1 MNNEDKGST
10 LYSNVKPINTYS
22 GAKVSQ
28 EIVNQSQMTIDK
40 DLKSYLSQLEEIS
53 KMWDEIKSK
62 RALTAAEER
71 TYNNMLQTTI
81 KISEYQKSQEKDAEK
96 YVDLA
101 KEYADVATKSREK
114 ILESEKRA
122 GELTEES
129 YKKALSSLV
138 DFKDNMSYVVEDA
151 QNLSN
156 HIDNASKKYDYL
168 SKSFS
173 ELRGSLRDLSMIS
186 GLDSIKSQLAGGT
199 SDGSLMSLRN
209 RVSAQFG
216 MASSSEW
223 NDFKNGLLG
232 NTLGINANL
241 GKMVYGLDDVTK
253 YMSNLSE
260 LGIYDTKMAEAQLQA
275 VIEGNKILG
284 MSTETQAQI
293 LKIGKRSNNE
303 NLLNEVNNTIATLL
317 NAQIGL
323 SKEQLAQMTT
333 QATSSGDL
341 LSYFGNEEA
350 MTQLIKGQAA
360 IETTYGQG
368 TANASMAI
376 LEDLLANGVNS
387 NYFTQLGG
395 ANDIIEMAQKDAG
408 QALQMIISK
417 AQGSSIV
424 AAGSQNPYAASS
436 LGVDTNLITLYK
448 AQADETKS
456 SNGLL
461 ASLNTDMKAMSELAR
476 DYWVPIE
483 EQAKNFVGILTAMLP
498 FGEYLNLENAFYLA
512 SVAEFAI
519 NANRWAKTNGLL
531 TNIAMNTG
539 GLSNK
544 GGLSAT
550 FTDFIKGTGAFGGL
564 VNTVAGIAGGVALVS
579 GILMGISDAVSAF
592 NNPEEYGNK
601 DTFGGKLKSGIDG
614 FIFGDAEG
622 SSSNALKNAVKWGA
636 IGAGI
641 GTIVP
646 GIGNLAGFLIGGLAG
661 LLFGGV
667 TGAIGGDNGVTRAT
681 SNLLGVAKGDDKEA
695 KGGIGYYGS
704 NIGATSSSAWPW
716 TVTSPFGARRSYTN
730 TKGQH
735 ITDIHNGIDLS
746 KANAS
751 GTPMGVNVS
760 GVVSSKGVDSSGAN
774 YVVIQDTNGY
784 KHQYWH
790 LQQPSPLS
798 KGQTVRAGQ
807 LVGLMGATGNVTGPH
822 LHYGIIKPGGGNID
836 PAPFI
841 TNSLFTVSENGVDD
855 TAPTDKSDRINET
868 PTLSQKLISANTL
881 QTDAV
886 LARYANSFGGP
897 SGSEAIVSSVNNG
910 FGSLIAK
917 LDELSSRQ
925 DNTEEILKS
934 IVSPSSSAVYKF

>member
-10 LYSNVKPINTYS
+10 LYSNVKPINSYS

-28 EIVNQSQMTIDK
+28 EIVKQSQQNIDK
-40 DLKSYLSQLEEIS
+40 SLDTYLSQLDEIA
-53 KMWDEIKSK
+53 KKWDEIKSK

-71 TYNNMLQTTI
+71 SYKNLLQTSIELETF
-81 KISEYQKSQEKDAEK
+81 QKSKNKDAEK

-101 KEYADVATKSREK
+101 KEYADVATKNEEK
-114 ILESEKRA
+114 ILESRKRA

-129 YKKALSSLV
+129 YKKSLSYLV
-138 DFKDNMSYVVEDA
+138 DFKDNMGYVVEDA

-156 HIDNASKKYDYL
+156 HIDNASKKYEYL
-168 SKSFS
+168 SKSI
-173 ELRGSLRDLSMIS
+173 GNVKNSLRDLSMVS
-186 GLDSIKSQLAGGT
+186 GLDSIKNQLFGG
-199 SDGSLMSLRN
+199 SSEGSLMSLRN
-209 RVSAQFG
+209 MVTAQFG
-216 MASSSEW
+216 MSGSSEW
-223 NDFKNGLLG
+223 NDFKFKILG
-232 NTLGINANL
+232 NTAATNFNL
-241 GKMVYGLDDVTK
+241 GKMVYGFEDVSK

-275 VIEGNKILG
+275 VIEGNKLLG

-341 LSYFGNEEA
+341 LSYFGNDEA

-408 QALQMIISK
+408 QALQMIINK
-417 AQGSSIV
+417 AQSSSIV

-448 AQADETKS
+448 AQADESKK

-461 ASLNTDMKAMSELAR
+461 SNLETDMEAISELAR
-476 DYWVPIE
+476 DFWVPIE
-483 EQAKNFVGILTAMLP
+483 DQVKNITGIATAMLP
-498 FGEYLNLENAFYLA
+498 FGEYLNMENAFYLA
-512 SVAEFAI
+512 TIAEYGV
-519 NANRWAKTNGLL
+519 NAYRWKVNNKLL
-531 TNIAMNTG
+531 ATIAGKKGTG
-539 GLSNK
+539 GLFEKISK
-544 GGLSAT
+544 FMSKDVTFAGLTVSVGAIAATLSIVSGTLIGLSDSVEAWKNAE
-550 FTDFIKGTGAFGGL
+550 D
-564 VNTVAGIAGGVALVS
+564 
-579 GILMGISDAVSAF
+579 
-592 NNPEEYGNK
+592 YGNK
-601 DTFGGKLKSGIDG
+601 DNFGGRLKSSVDA
-614 FIFGDAEG
+614 FVFGEPEG
-622 SSSNALKNAVKWGA
+622 SSSNALKKGIQWGM
-636 IGAGI
+636 IGAGA
-641 GTIVP
+641 GFFLGGGP
-646 GIGNLAGFLIGGLAG
+646 AGALAGFLIGGLAG
-661 LLFGGV
+661 AFAGSV
-667 TGAIGGDNGVTRAT
+667 GAKNSLT
-681 SNLLGVAKGDDKEA
+681 SSTSELLGVAKDDDRKA

-716 TVTSPFGARRSYTN
+716 QVTSPFGVKRSYYA
-730 TKGQH
+730 KGKH
-735 ITDIHNGIDLS
+735 VNDIHNGIDLS
-746 KANAS
+746 KPNAS

-774 YVVIQDTNGY
+774 YVVIQDANGY

-807 LVGLMGATGNVTGPH
+807 LVGLMGATGNATGPH

-855 TAPTDKSDRINET
+855 TAPTDKSERINET

-881 QTDAV
+881 QSDAV

-917 LDELSSRQ
+917 LDELSNRQ

>member
-22 GAKVSQ
+22 GAKISQ

-62 RALTAAEER
+62 RALTVAEER
-71 TYNNMLQTTI
+71 AYNNMLQTTI

-156 HIDNASKKYDYL
+156 HIDNASKKYEYL
-168 SKSFS
+168 SKSI
-173 ELRGSLRDLSMIS
+173 GNVKNSLRDLSMIS
-186 GLDSIKSQLAGGT
+186 GLDSIKNQLFGG
-199 SDGSLMSLRN
+199 SSEGSLMSLRN

-216 MASSSEW
+216 MTGSSEW
-223 NDFKNGLLG
+223 NDFKFKILG
-232 NTLGINANL
+232 NTAATNINL
-241 GKMVYGLDDVTK
+241 GKMVYGFEDVSK

-341 LSYFGNEEA
+341 LSYFGNDEA
-350 MTQLIKGQAA
+350 MNQLIKGQAA

-376 LEDLLANGVNS
+376 LEDLLTNGVNS

-448 AQADETKS
+448 AQADESKK

-461 ASLNTDMKAMSELAR
+461 SNLETDMKAMSELAR
-476 DYWVPIE
+476 DYWIPIE
-483 EQAKNFVGILTAMLP
+483 EQAKNFVGILAAMLP
-498 FGEYLNLENAFYLA
+498 FGEYLNIENLFYLA
-512 SVAEFAI
+512 TIAEFGLNAYRWKVNNAMLTAI
-519 NANRWAKTNGLL
+519 AGKEGTSGLMKT
-531 TNIAMNTG
+531 
-539 GLSNK
+539 LSN
-544 GGLSAT
+544 
-550 FTDFIKGTGAFGGL
+550 FISGSGAFGGL
-564 VNTVAGIAGGVALVS
+564 VNTVAGIAGGVSLVT

-592 NNPEEYGNK
+592 NNPEDYGNK
-601 DTFGGKLKSGIDG
+601 NNFGGKLKSGIDG

-641 GTIVP
+641 GTIFP

-661 LLFGGV
+661 LIFGGV
-667 TGAIGGDNGVTRAT
+667 TGSIGGDNGITKAT
-681 SNLLGVAKGDDKEA
+681 SNLLGVAKNDDKEA

-704 NIGATSSSAWPW
+704 NIGAASSAGWPW
-716 TVTSPFGARRSYTN
+716 TVTSPFGAKRSYTN
-730 TKGQH
+730 TQGKH
-735 ITDIHNGIDLS
+735 VTDIHNGIDLS
-746 KANAS
+746 KANAE

-760 GVVSSKGVDSSGAN
+760 GIVSSKGVDSSGAN
-774 YVVIQDTNGY
+774 YVVIQDANGY

-790 LQQPSPLS
+790 LQQPSPLV
-798 KGQTVRAGQ
+798 KGQSVNAGQ
-807 LVGLMGATGNVTGPH
+807 LVGLMGSTGNVTGPH
-822 LHYGIIKPGGGNID
+822 LHYGIIKPGGGNIN

-841 TNSLFTVSENGVDD
+841 TNSLFNVSENGVDD

-868 PTLSQKLISANTL
+868 PTLSQKLISSNTL

>member
-28 EIVNQSQMTIDK
+28 EIVKQSQQNIDK
-40 DLKSYLSQLEEIS
+40 SLDTYLSQLDEIS
-53 KMWDEIKSK
+53 KKWDEIKSK

-71 TYNNMLQTTI
+71 SYKNLLQTSIELETF
-81 KISEYQKSQEKDAEK
+81 QKSKNKTAEK
-96 YVDLA
+96 FVELA
-101 KEYADVATKSREK
+101 KEYADVATKNEEK
-114 ILESEKRA
+114 ILESRKRA

-129 YKKALSSLV
+129 YKKSLSYLV
-138 DFKDNMSYVVEDA
+138 DFKDNMGYVVEDA
-151 QNLSN
+151 ENLSN
-156 HIDNASKKYDYL
+156 HIGNASKKLEYL
-168 SKSFS
+168 SNSFS
-173 ELRGSLRDLSMIS
+173 GLRESLRDLSMVS
-186 GLDSIKSQLAGGT
+186 GLDSIKNQLFGG
-199 SDGSLMSLRN
+199 SSEGSLMSLRN
-209 RVSAQFG
+209 KVTAQFG
-216 MASSSEW
+216 MANSAEW
-223 NDFKNGLLG
+223 NDFKFKIIG
-232 NTLGINANL
+232 NTAATNWNL
-241 GKMVYGLDDVTK
+241 GKVVYGFEDVSK
-253 YMSNLSE
+253 YLSNLSE

-275 VIEGNKILG
+275 VIEGNKLLG

-341 LSYFGNEEA
+341 LSYFGNDEA

-376 LEDLLANGVNS
+376 LEDLLANGVES
-387 NYFTQLGG
+387 NYFEQLGG

-408 QALQMIISK
+408 QALQMIINK
-417 AQGSSIV
+417 AKSSSIV
-424 AAGSQNPYAASS
+424 ATGSIGPYARTAY
-436 LGVDTNLITLYK
+436 GVDTNLITLYK
-448 AQADETKS
+448 AQADETKV

-461 ASLNTDMKAMSELAR
+461 SNLETDMKAMSKLAR
-476 DYWVPIE
+476 DFWMPIE
-483 EQAKNFVGILTAMLP
+483 DQARNIAGMLLAILP
-498 FGEYLNLENAFYLA
+498 YGEYLNIENMFYLA
-512 SVAEFAI
+512 TIAEFGV
-519 NANRWAKTNGLL
+519 NASRWKTNNLLLAKIAGEKGTDGLFKRISKFMSKDVTFAGL
-531 TNIAMNTG
+531 TVSVGAIAATLSIVSG
-539 GLSNK
+539 TLIGLSD
-544 GGLSAT
+544 S
-550 FTDFIKGTGAFGGL
+550 
-564 VNTVAGIAGGVALVS
+564 VNAWKNAE
-579 GILMGISDAVSAF
+579 D
-592 NNPEEYGNK
+592 YGNK
-601 DTFGGKLKSGIDG
+601 DNFGGRLKSSVDA
-614 FIFGDAEG
+614 FVFGEPEG
-622 SSSNALKNAVKWGA
+622 SSSNALKKGIQWAL
-636 IGAGI
+636 IGAGA
-641 GTIVP
+641 GFFLGGGP
-646 GIGNLAGFLIGGLAG
+646 AGALAGFLIGGLAG
-661 LLFGGV
+661 AFAGSI
-667 TGAIGGDNGVTRAT
+667 GAKNSLTNST
-681 SNLLGVAKGDDKEA
+681 SELLGVAKDDSKDA

-704 NIGATSSSAWPW
+704 NIGAASGSAWPW
-716 TVTSPFGARRSYTN
+716 SVSSPFGVKRSYTD
-730 TKGQH
+730 TSGKH
-735 ITDIHNGIDLS
+735 VTDIHNGIDLT
-746 KANAS
+746 KPNAN

-760 GVVSSKGVDSSGAN
+760 GVVSSKGVDAAGAN
-774 YVVIQDTNGY
+774 YVVIQDANGY

-807 LVGLMGATGNVTGPH
+807 LVGLMGATGRVTGPH

-841 TNSLFTVSENGVDD
+841 TNSLFNVSENGVDD
-855 TAPTDKSDRINET
+855 TAPTDKSERINET
-868 PTLSQKLISANTL
+868 PILSQKLISSNTL

-934 IVSPSSSAVYKF
+934 IVSPSSSTVYKF

>member
-71 TYNNMLQTTI
+71 AYNNMLQTTI

-156 HIDNASKKYDYL
+156 HIDNASKKYEYL
-168 SKSFS
+168 SKSI
-173 ELRGSLRDLSMIS
+173 GNVKNSLRDLSMIS
-186 GLDSIKSQLAGGT
+186 GLDSIKNQLFGG
-199 SDGSLMSLRN
+199 SSEGSLMSLRN

-216 MASSSEW
+216 MAGSSEW
-223 NDFKNGLLG
+223 NDFKFKILG
-232 NTLGINANL
+232 NTAATNVNL
-241 GKMVYGLDDVTK
+241 GKMVYGFEDVSK

-303 NLLNEVNNTIATLL
+303 SLLNEVNNTIATLL

-341 LSYFGNEEA
+341 LSYFGNDEA

-376 LEDLLANGVNS
+376 LEDLLTNGVES
-387 NYFTQLGG
+387 NYFEQLGG

-408 QALQMIISK
+408 QALQMIINK
-417 AQGSSIV
+417 AKSSSIV
-424 AAGSQNPYAASS
+424 ATGSTSPYARTAY
-436 LGVDTNLITLYK
+436 GVDTNLITLYK
-448 AQADETKS
+448 AQADESKK

-461 ASLNTDMKAMSELAR
+461 SNLETDMKAMSELAR
-476 DYWVPIE
+476 DYWIPIE

-498 FGEYLNLENAFYLA
+498 FGEYLNIENLFYLA
-512 SVAEFAI
+512 TITEFGLNAYRWKVNNAMLTAI
-519 NANRWAKTNGLL
+519 AGKEGTSGLMKT
-531 TNIAMNTG
+531 
-539 GLSNK
+539 LSN
-544 GGLSAT
+544 
-550 FTDFIKGTGAFGGL
+550 FISGSGAFGGL
-564 VNTVAGIAGGVALVS
+564 VNTVAGIAGGVSLVT

-592 NNPEEYGNK
+592 NNPEDYGNK
-601 DTFGGKLKSGIDG
+601 NNFGGKLKSGIDG

-641 GTIVP
+641 GTIFP

-661 LLFGGV
+661 LIFGGV
-667 TGAIGGDNGVTRAT
+667 TGSIGGDNGITKAT
-681 SNLLGVAKGDDKEA
+681 SNLLGVAKNDDKEA

-704 NIGATSSSAWPW
+704 NIGATSGSAWPW
-716 TVTSPFGARRSYTN
+716 TVTSPFGAKRSYTN
-730 TKGQH
+730 TQGKH
-735 ITDIHNGIDLS
+735 VTDIHNGIDLS
-746 KANAS
+746 KANAE

-774 YVVIQDTNGY
+774 YVVIQDDNGY

-790 LQQPSPLS
+790 LQQPSPLV
-798 KGQTVRAGQ
+798 KGQLVNAGQ
-807 LVGLMGATGNVTGPH
+807 LVGLMGSTGNVTGPH
-822 LHYGIIKPGGGNID
+822 LHYGIIKPGGGNIN

-841 TNSLFTVSENGVDD
+841 TNSLFNVSENGVDD

-868 PTLSQKLISANTL
+868 PTLSQKLISSNTL

>member
-62 RALTAAEER
+62 RALTVAEER
-71 TYNNMLQTTI
+71 AYNNMLQTTI

-156 HIDNASKKYDYL
+156 HIDNASKKYEYL
-168 SKSFS
+168 SKSI
-173 ELRGSLRDLSMIS
+173 GNVKNSLRDLSMIS
-186 GLDSIKSQLAGGT
+186 GLDSIKNQLFGG
-199 SDGSLMSLRN
+199 SSEGSLMSLRN

-216 MASSSEW
+216 MTGSSEW
-223 NDFKNGLLG
+223 NDFKFKILG
-232 NTLGINANL
+232 NTAATNVNL
-241 GKMVYGLDDVTK
+241 GKMVYGFEDVSK

-341 LSYFGNEEA
+341 LSYFGNDEA
-350 MTQLIKGQAA
+350 MNQLIKGQAA

-376 LEDLLANGVNS
+376 LEDLLTNGVES
-387 NYFTQLGG
+387 NYFEQLGG

-408 QALQMIISK
+408 QALQMIINK
-417 AQGSSIV
+417 AKSSSIV
-424 AAGSQNPYAASS
+424 ATGSTSPYARTAY
-436 LGVDTNLITLYK
+436 GVDTNLITLYK
-448 AQADETKS
+448 AQADESKK

-461 ASLNTDMKAMSELAR
+461 SNLETDMKAMSELAR
-476 DYWVPIE
+476 DYWIPIE
-483 EQAKNFVGILTAMLP
+483 EQAKNFVGILAAMLP
-498 FGEYLNLENAFYLA
+498 FGEYLNIENLFYLA
-512 SVAEFAI
+512 TIAEFGLNAYRWKVNNAMLTAI
-519 NANRWAKTNGLL
+519 AGKEGTSGLMKT
-531 TNIAMNTG
+531 
-539 GLSNK
+539 LSN
-544 GGLSAT
+544 
-550 FTDFIKGTGAFGGL
+550 FISGSGAFGGL
-564 VNTVAGIAGGVALVS
+564 VNTVAGIAGGVSLVT

-592 NNPEEYGNK
+592 NNPEDYGNK
-601 DTFGGKLKSGIDG
+601 NNFGGKLKSGIDG

-641 GTIVP
+641 GTIFP

-661 LLFGGV
+661 LIFGGV
-667 TGAIGGDNGVTRAT
+667 TGSIGGDNGITKAT
-681 SNLLGVAKGDDKEA
+681 SNLLGVAKNDDKEA

-704 NIGATSSSAWPW
+704 NIGAASSAGWPW
-716 TVTSPFGARRSYTN
+716 TVTSPFGAKRSYTN
-730 TKGQH
+730 TQGKH
-735 ITDIHNGIDLS
+735 VTDIHNGIDLS
-746 KANAS
+746 KANAE

-774 YVVIQDTNGY
+774 YVVIQDDNGY

-790 LQQPSPLS
+790 LQQPSPLV
-798 KGQTVRAGQ
+798 KGQLVNAGQ
-807 LVGLMGATGNVTGPH
+807 LVGLMGSTGNVTGPH
-822 LHYGIIKPGGGNID
+822 LHYGIIKPGGGNIN

-841 TNSLFTVSENGVDD
+841 TNSLFNVSENGVDD

-868 PTLSQKLISANTL
+868 PTLSQKLISSNTL

>member
-71 TYNNMLQTTI
+71 AYNNMLQTTI

-156 HIDNASKKYDYL
+156 HIDNASKKYEYL
-168 SKSFS
+168 SKSI
-173 ELRGSLRDLSMIS
+173 GNVKNSLRDLSMIS
-186 GLDSIKSQLAGGT
+186 GLDSIKNQLFGG
-199 SDGSLMSLRN
+199 SSEGSLMSLRN

-216 MASSSEW
+216 MTGSSEW
-223 NDFKNGLLG
+223 NDFKFKILG
-232 NTLGINANL
+232 NTAATNVNL
-241 GKMVYGLDDVTK
+241 GKMVYGFEDVSK

-341 LSYFGNEEA
+341 LSYFGNDEA
-350 MTQLIKGQAA
+350 MNQLIKGQAA

-376 LEDLLANGVNS
+376 LEDLLANGVES
-387 NYFTQLGG
+387 NYFEQLGG

-408 QALQMIISK
+408 QALQMIINK
-417 AQGSSIV
+417 AKSSSIV
-424 AAGSQNPYAASS
+424 ATGSTSPYARTAY
-436 LGVDTNLITLYK
+436 GVDTNLITLYK
-448 AQADETKS
+448 AQADESKKS
-456 SNGLL
+456 SGLL
-461 ASLNTDMKAMSELAR
+461 ASMETDMKAMSELAR
-476 DYWVPIE
+476 DYWTPIE
-483 EQAKNFVGILTAMLP
+483 DQAKNFVGILAAMLP
-498 FGEYLNLENAFYLA
+498 FGEYLNIENLFYLA
-512 SVAEFAI
+512 TITEFGLNAYRWKVNNAMLTAI
-519 NANRWAKTNGLL
+519 AGKEGTSGLMKT
-531 TNIAMNTG
+531 
-539 GLSNK
+539 LSN
-544 GGLSAT
+544 
-550 FTDFIKGTGAFGGL
+550 FISGSGAFGGL
-564 VNTVAGIAGGVALVS
+564 VNTVAGIAGGVSLVT

-592 NNPEEYGNK
+592 NNPEDYGNK
-601 DTFGGKLKSGIDG
+601 NNFGGKLKSGIDG

-641 GTIVP
+641 GTIFP

-661 LLFGGV
+661 LIFGGV
-667 TGAIGGDNGVTRAT
+667 TGSIGGDNGITKAT
-681 SNLLGVAKGDDKEA
+681 SNLLGVAKNDDKEA

-704 NIGATSSSAWPW
+704 NIGAASSAGWPW
-716 TVTSPFGARRSYTN
+716 TVTSPFGAKRSYTN
-730 TKGQH
+730 TQGKH
-735 ITDIHNGIDLS
+735 VTDIHNGIDLS
-746 KANAS
+746 KANAE

-774 YVVIQDTNGY
+774 YVVIQDDNGY

-790 LQQPSPLS
+790 LQQPSPLV
-798 KGQTVRAGQ
+798 KGQLVNAGQ
-807 LVGLMGATGNVTGPH
+807 LVGLMGSTGNVTGPH
-822 LHYGIIKPGGGNID
+822 LHYGIIKPGGGNIN

-841 TNSLFTVSENGVDD
+841 TNSLFNASENGVDD

-868 PTLSQKLISANTL
+868 PTLSQKLISSNTL

-934 IVSPSSSAVYKF
+934 IVSPSSSSVYKF

>member
-71 TYNNMLQTTI
+71 AYNNMLQTTI

-156 HIDNASKKYDYL
+156 HIDNASKKYEYL
-168 SKSFS
+168 SKSI
-173 ELRGSLRDLSMIS
+173 GNVKNSLRDLSMIS
-186 GLDSIKSQLAGGT
+186 GLDSIKNQMFGG
-199 SDGSLMSLRN
+199 SSEGSLMSLRN
-209 RVSAQFG
+209 RISAQYG
-216 MASSSEW
+216 MTGSSEW
-223 NDFKNGLLG
+223 NDFKFKILG
-232 NTLGINANL
+232 NTAATNINL
-241 GKMVYGLDDVTK
+241 GKMVYGFEDVSK

-341 LSYFGNEEA
+341 LSYFGNDEA
-350 MTQLIKGQAA
+350 MNQLIKGQAA

-376 LEDLLANGVNS
+376 LEDLLTNGVES
-387 NYFTQLGG
+387 NYFEQLGG

-408 QALQMIISK
+408 QALQMIINK
-417 AQGSSIV
+417 AKSSSIV
-424 AAGSQNPYAASS
+424 ATGSTSPYARTAY
-436 LGVDTNLITLYK
+436 GVDTNLITLYK
-448 AQADETKS
+448 AQADESKK

-461 ASLNTDMKAMSELAR
+461 SNLETDMKAMSELAR
-476 DYWVPIE
+476 DYWTPIE
-483 EQAKNFVGILTAMLP
+483 DQAKNFVGILAAMLP
-498 FGEYLNLENAFYLA
+498 FGEYLNIENLFYLA
-512 SVAEFAI
+512 TIAEFGLNAYRWKVNNTMLTAI
-519 NANRWAKTNGLL
+519 AGKEGTSGLMKT
-531 TNIAMNTG
+531 
-539 GLSNK
+539 LSN
-544 GGLSAT
+544 
-550 FTDFIKGTGAFGGL
+550 FISGSGAFGGL
-564 VNTVAGIAGGVALVS
+564 VNTVAGIAGGVSLVT

-592 NNPEEYGNK
+592 NNPEDYGNK
-601 DTFGGKLKSGIDG
+601 NNFGGKLKSGIDG

-641 GTIVP
+641 GTIFP

-661 LLFGGV
+661 LIFGGV
-667 TGAIGGDNGVTRAT
+667 TGSIGGDNGITKAT
-681 SNLLGVAKGDDKEA
+681 SNLLGVAKNDDKEA

-704 NIGATSSSAWPW
+704 NIGAASNAGWPW
-716 TVTSPFGARRSYTN
+716 TVTSPFGAKRSYTN
-730 TKGQH
+730 TQGKH
-735 ITDIHNGIDLS
+735 VTDIHNGIDLS
-746 KANAS
+746 KANAE

-774 YVVIQDTNGY
+774 YVVIQDNNGY

-790 LQQPSPLS
+790 LQQPSPLV
-798 KGQTVRAGQ
+798 KGQLVNAGQ
-807 LVGLMGATGNVTGPH
+807 LVGLMGSTGNVTGPH

-841 TNSLFTVSENGVDD
+841 TNSLFNVSENGVDD

-868 PTLSQKLISANTL
+868 PTLSQKLISSNTL

>member
-10 LYSNVKPINTYS
+10 LYSNVKPINSYS

-40 DLKSYLSQLEEIS
+40 ELKSYLSQLEEIS

-81 KISEYQKSQEKDAEK
+81 KISTYQENQEKSAEK

-101 KEYADVATKSREK
+101 KEYADIATKSREK

-138 DFKDNMSYVVEDA
+138 DFKDSMSYVVEDA

-168 SKSFS
+168 SKSLGGVR
-173 ELRGSLRDLSMIS
+173 EGLRDLSMVS
-186 GLDSIKSQLAGGT
+186 GLDSIKNQLFGG
-199 SDGSLMSLRN
+199 SSEGSLMSLRN

-216 MASSSEW
+216 MTGSSEW
-223 NDFKNGLLG
+223 NDFKFKILG
-232 NTLGINANL
+232 NTAATNFNL
-241 GKMVYGLDDVTK
+241 GKMVYGFEDVSK

-275 VIEGNKILG
+275 VIEGNKLLG

-341 LSYFGNEEA
+341 LSYFGNDEA
-350 MTQLIKGQAA
+350 MNQLIKGQAA

-376 LEDLLANGVNS
+376 LEDLLTNTVES
-387 NYFTQLGG
+387 NYFEQLGG

-417 AQGSSIV
+417 AKSSSI
-424 AAGSQNPYAASS
+424 AATGSISPYARTAY
-436 LGVDTNLITLYK
+436 GVDTNLITLYK
-448 AQADETKS
+448 AQADESKK

-461 ASLNTDMKAMSELAR
+461 SNLETDMKAMSKLAR
-476 DYWVPIE
+476 DFWVPLE
-483 EQAKNFVGILTAMLP
+483 DQARNITGIATAMLP
-498 FGEYLNLENAFYLA
+498 FGEYLNMENAFYLA
-512 SVAEFAI
+512 TIAEYGVNAYRWSV
-519 NANRWAKTNGLL
+519 NNKLL
-531 TNIAMNTG
+531 ATIAGKKGTG
-539 GLSNK
+539 GLFEKISKFMSGNVTF
-544 GGLSAT
+544 GSLS
-550 FTDFIKGTGAFGGL
+550 
-564 VNTVAGIAGGVALVS
+564 VSVASIAGGVALIS
-579 GILMGISDAVSAF
+579 GIIMGISDAVSAF
-592 NNPEEYGNK
+592 NNPEDYGNK
-601 DTFGGKLKSGIDG
+601 DNFGGKLKSGIDG

-641 GTIVP
+641 GTIFP

-661 LLFGGV
+661 LIFGGV
-667 TGAIGGDNGVTRAT
+667 TGSIGGDNGITKAT
-681 SNLLGVAKGDDKEA
+681 SNLLGVSKNDDKEA

-704 NIGATSSSAWPW
+704 NIGAASSTGWPW
-716 TVTSPFGARRSYTN
+716 SVSSPFGAKRSYTN
-730 TKGQH
+730 TQGKH
-735 ITDIHNGIDLS
+735 VTDIHNGIDLT
-746 KANAS
+746 KPNAE

-760 GVVSSKGVDSSGAN
+760 GVVSSKGVDPSGAN
-774 YVVIQDTNGY
+774 YVVIQDANGY

-790 LQQPSPLS
+790 LQQPSPLV
-798 KGQTVRAGQ
+798 KGQLVNAGQ
-807 LVGLMGATGNVTGPH
+807 LVGLMGSTGNVTGPH
-822 LHYGIIKPGGGNID
+822 LHYGIIKPGGGNIN

-841 TNSLFTVSENGVDD
+841 TNSLFNVSENGVDD

-868 PTLSQKLISANTL
+868 PTLSQKLISSNTL

>member
-28 EIVNQSQMTIDK
+28 EIVNKSQMTIDK
-40 DLKSYLSQLEEIS
+40 DLTAYLSQLEEIS

-81 KISEYQKSQEKDAEK
+81 KISQYQENQEKSAEK

-138 DFKDNMSYVVEDA
+138 DFKDSMSYVVEDA

-168 SKSFS
+168 SKSLGGVR
-173 ELRGSLRDLSMIS
+173 ESLRDLSMVS
-186 GLDSIKSQLAGGT
+186 GLDSIKNQLFGG
-199 SDGSLMSLRN
+199 SSEGSLMSLRN
-209 RVSAQFG
+209 RVTAQFG
-216 MASSSEW
+216 MTGSSEW
-223 NDFKNGLLG
+223 NDFKFKILG
-232 NTLGINANL
+232 NTAATNFNL
-241 GKMVYGLDDVTK
+241 GKMVYGFEDVSK

-275 VIEGNKILG
+275 VIEGNKLLG

-341 LSYFGNEEA
+341 LSYFGNDEA
-350 MTQLIKGQAA
+350 MNQLIKGQAA

-368 TANASMAI
+368 TANASMTI
-376 LEDLLANGVNS
+376 LEDLLANGVES
-387 NYFTQLGG
+387 NYFEQLGG
-395 ANDIIEMAQKDAG
+395 ANDIIEMAQRDAG
-408 QALQMIISK
+408 QALQMIINK
-417 AQGSSIV
+417 AKSSNIV
-424 AAGSQNPYAASS
+424 ATGSISPYARTAY
-436 LGVDTNLITLYK
+436 GVDTNLITLYK
-448 AQADETKS
+448 AQADETKV

-461 ASLNTDMKAMSELAR
+461 SNLETDMKAMSKLAR
-476 DYWVPIE
+476 DFWVPLE
-483 EQAKNFVGILTAMLP
+483 DQARNITGIATAMLP
-498 FGEYLNLENAFYLA
+498 FGEYLNMENAFYLA
-512 SVAEFAI
+512 TIAEYGVNAYRWSV
-519 NANRWAKTNGLL
+519 NNKLL
-531 TNIAMNTG
+531 ATIAGKKGTG
-539 GLSNK
+539 GLFEKISKFMSGNVTF
-544 GGLSAT
+544 GNLS
-550 FTDFIKGTGAFGGL
+550 
-564 VNTVAGIAGGVALVS
+564 VSVASIAGGVALIS
-579 GILMGISDAVSAF
+579 GIIMGISDAVSAF
-592 NNPEEYGNK
+592 NNPEDYGNK
-601 DTFGGKLKSGIDG
+601 DNFGGKLKSGIDG

-641 GTIVP
+641 GTIFP

-661 LLFGGV
+661 LIFGGV
-667 TGAIGGDNGVTRAT
+667 TGSIGGDNGITKAT
-681 SNLLGVAKGDDKEA
+681 SNLLGVAKNDDKEA

-704 NIGATSSSAWPW
+704 NIGAASSTGWPW
-716 TVTSPFGARRSYTN
+716 SVSSPFGAKRSYTN
-730 TKGQH
+730 TQGKH
-735 ITDIHNGIDLS
+735 VVDIHNGIDLT
-746 KANAS
+746 KPNAE

-760 GVVSSKGVDSSGAN
+760 GIVSSKGVDPSGAN
-774 YVVIQDTNGY
+774 YVVIQDANGY

-798 KGQTVRAGQ
+798 KGQMVRAGQ
-807 LVGLMGATGNVTGPH
+807 LVGLMGSTGNVTGPH

-841 TNSLFTVSENGVDD
+841 TNSLFAVSENGVDD
-855 TAPTDKSDRINET
+855 TAPTDKSEKINET
-868 PTLSQKLISANTL
+868 PILSQKLISSNTL

-934 IVSPSSSAVYKF
+934 IVSPSSSSVYKF

>member
-22 GAKVSQ
+22 GAKISQ
-28 EIVNQSQMTIDK
+28 EIVKQSQQNIDK
-40 DLKSYLSQLEEIS
+40 SLDTYLSQLDEIS
-53 KMWDEIKSK
+53 KKWDEIKSK

-71 TYNNMLQTTI
+71 SYKNLLQTSIEIETF
-81 KISEYQKSQEKDAEK
+81 QKSKNKTAEK
-96 YVDLA
+96 FVELA
-101 KEYADVATKSREK
+101 KEYADVATKNEEK
-114 ILESEKRA
+114 ILESRKRA

-129 YKKALSSLV
+129 YKKSLSYLV
-138 DFKDNMSYVVEDA
+138 DFKDNMGYVVQDA
-151 QNLSN
+151 ENLSN
-156 HIDNASKKYDYL
+156 HIGNASKKFEYL

-173 ELRGSLRDLSMIS
+173 DLRGSLRDLSMIS
-186 GLDSIKSQLAGGT
+186 GLDSIKNQLFGG
-199 SDGSLMSLRN
+199 SSEGSLMSLRN

-216 MASSSEW
+216 MIGSSEW
-223 NDFKNGLLG
+223 NDFKFKILG
-232 NTLGINANL
+232 NTAATNINL
-241 GKMVYGLDDVTK
+241 GKMVYGFEDVSK

-341 LSYFGNEEA
+341 LSYFGNDEA
-350 MTQLIKGQAA
+350 MNQLIKGQAA

-376 LEDLLANGVNS
+376 LEDLLTNGVES
-387 NYFTQLGG
+387 NYFEQLGG

-408 QALQMIISK
+408 QALQMIINK
-417 AQGSSIV
+417 AKSSSIV
-424 AAGSQNPYAASS
+424 ATGSTSPYARTAY
-436 LGVDTNLITLYK
+436 GVDTNLITLYK
-448 AQADETKS
+448 AQADESKK

-461 ASLNTDMKAMSELAR
+461 SNLETDMKAMSELAR
-476 DYWVPIE
+476 DYWIPIE

-498 FGEYLNLENAFYLA
+498 FGEYLNIENLFYLA
-512 SVAEFAI
+512 TIAEFGLNAYRWKVNNAMLTAI
-519 NANRWAKTNGLL
+519 AGKEGTSGLMKT
-531 TNIAMNTG
+531 
-539 GLSNK
+539 LSN
-544 GGLSAT
+544 
-550 FTDFIKGTGAFGGL
+550 FISGSGAFGGL
-564 VNTVAGIAGGVALVS
+564 VNTVAGIAGGVSLVT

-592 NNPEEYGNK
+592 NNPEDYGNK
-601 DTFGGKLKSGIDG
+601 NNFGGKLKSGIDG

-641 GTIVP
+641 GTIFP

-661 LLFGGV
+661 LIFGGV
-667 TGAIGGDNGVTRAT
+667 TGSIGGDNGITKAT
-681 SNLLGVAKGDDKEA
+681 SNLLGVAKNDDKEA

-704 NIGATSSSAWPW
+704 NIGAASSSAWPW
-716 TVTSPFGARRSYTN
+716 KVTSPFGAKRSYTN
-730 TKGQH
+730 TQGKH
-735 ITDIHNGIDLS
+735 VTDIHNGIDLS
-746 KANAS
+746 KANAE

-774 YVVIQDTNGY
+774 YVVIQDANGY

-790 LQQPSPLS
+790 LQQPSPLV
-798 KGQTVRAGQ
+798 KGQSVNAGQ

-868 PTLSQKLISANTL
+868 PTLSQKLISSNTL

-934 IVSPSSSAVYKF
+934 IVSPSSSSVYKF

>member
-40 DLKSYLSQLEEIS
+40 DLKNYLSQLEEIS

-62 RALTAAEER
+62 RALTVAEER
-71 TYNNMLQTTI
+71 AYNNMLQTTI

-156 HIDNASKKYDYL
+156 HIDNASKKYEYL
-168 SKSFS
+168 SKSI
-173 ELRGSLRDLSMIS
+173 GNVKNSLRDLSMIS
-186 GLDSIKSQLAGGT
+186 GLDSIKNQLFGG
-199 SDGSLMSLRN
+199 SSEGSLMSLRN

-216 MASSSEW
+216 MTGSSEW
-223 NDFKNGLLG
+223 NDFKFKILG
-232 NTLGINANL
+232 NTAATNVNL
-241 GKMVYGLDDVTK
+241 GKMVYGFEDVSK

-341 LSYFGNEEA
+341 LSYFGNDEA
-350 MTQLIKGQAA
+350 MNQLIKGQAA

-376 LEDLLANGVNS
+376 LEDLLTNGVES
-387 NYFTQLGG
+387 NYFEQLGG

-408 QALQMIISK
+408 QALQMIINK
-417 AQGSSIV
+417 AKSSSIV
-424 AAGSQNPYAASS
+424 ATGSTSPYARTAY
-436 LGVDTNLITLYK
+436 GVDTNLITLYK
-448 AQADETKS
+448 AQADESKK

-461 ASLNTDMKAMSELAR
+461 SNLETDMKAMSELAR
-476 DYWVPIE
+476 DYWIPIE
-483 EQAKNFVGILTAMLP
+483 EQAKNFVGILTAMIP
-498 FGEYLNLENAFYLA
+498 FGEYLNIENLFYLA
-512 SVAEFAI
+512 TIAEFGLNAYRWKVNNSLLASIAGKEGMGGIFKSISKFMSKDVTFAGLTVSVGAI
-519 NANRWAKTNGLL
+519 AATLSIVSGTL
-531 TNIAMNTG
+531 I
-539 GLSNK
+539 GLSDSVEAWKN
-544 GGLSAT
+544 AE
-550 FTDFIKGTGAFGGL
+550 D
-564 VNTVAGIAGGVALVS
+564 
-579 GILMGISDAVSAF
+579 
-592 NNPEEYGNK
+592 YGNK
-601 DTFGGKLKSGIDG
+601 DNFGGRLKSSVDA
-614 FIFGDAEG
+614 FIFGEPEG
-622 SSSNALKNAVKWGA
+622 SSSNALKKGIQWGM
-636 IGAGI
+636 IGAGA
-641 GTIVP
+641 GFFLGGPP
-646 GIGNLAGFLIGGLAG
+646 GALAGFLIGGLAG
-661 LLFGGV
+661 AFAGSV
-667 TGAIGGDNGVTRAT
+667 GAKNSLT
-681 SNLLGVAKGDDKEA
+681 SSTSELLGVAKDDDRNA

-704 NIGATSSSAWPW
+704 NIGATSGSAWPW
-716 TVTSPFGARRSYTN
+716 TVTSPFGAKRSYTN
-730 TKGQH
+730 TQGKH
-735 ITDIHNGIDLS
+735 VTDIHNGIDLS
-746 KANAS
+746 KANAE

-774 YVVIQDTNGY
+774 YVVIQDDNGY

-790 LQQPSPLS
+790 LQQPSPLV
-798 KGQTVRAGQ
+798 KGQLVNAGQ
-807 LVGLMGATGNVTGPH
+807 LVGLMGSTGNVTGPH
-822 LHYGIIKPGGGNID
+822 LHYGIIKPGGGNIN

-841 TNSLFTVSENGVDD
+841 TNSLFNVSENGVDD

-868 PTLSQKLISANTL
+868 PTLSQKLISSNTL

>member
-71 TYNNMLQTTI
+71 AYNNMLQTTI

-156 HIDNASKKYDYL
+156 HIDNASKKYEYL
-168 SKSFS
+168 SKSI
-173 ELRGSLRDLSMIS
+173 GNVKNSLRDLSMIS
-186 GLDSIKSQLAGGT
+186 GLDSIKNQLFGG
-199 SDGSLMSLRN
+199 SSEGSLMSLRN

-216 MASSSEW
+216 MTGSSEW
-223 NDFKNGLLG
+223 NDFKFKILG
-232 NTLGINANL
+232 NTAATNVNL
-241 GKMVYGLDDVTK
+241 GKMVYGFEDVSK

-341 LSYFGNEEA
+341 LSYFGNDEA
-350 MTQLIKGQAA
+350 MNQLIKGQAA

-376 LEDLLANGVNS
+376 LEDLLANGVES
-387 NYFTQLGG
+387 NYFEQLGG

-408 QALQMIISK
+408 QALQMIINK
-417 AQGSSIV
+417 AKSSSIV
-424 AAGSQNPYAASS
+424 ATGSTSPYARTAY
-436 LGVDTNLITLYK
+436 GVDTNLITLYK
-448 AQADETKS
+448 AQADESKKS
-456 SNGLL
+456 SGLL
-461 ASLNTDMKAMSELAR
+461 ASMETDMKAMSELAR
-476 DYWVPIE
+476 DYWTPIE
-483 EQAKNFVGILTAMLP
+483 DQAKNFVGILAAMLP
-498 FGEYLNLENAFYLA
+498 FGEYLNIENLFYLA
-512 SVAEFAI
+512 TITEFGLNAYRWKVNNAMLTAI
-519 NANRWAKTNGLL
+519 AGKEGTSGLMKT
-531 TNIAMNTG
+531 
-539 GLSNK
+539 LSN
-544 GGLSAT
+544 
-550 FTDFIKGTGAFGGL
+550 FISGSGAFGGL
-564 VNTVAGIAGGVALVS
+564 VNTVAGIAGGVSLVT

-592 NNPEEYGNK
+592 NNPEDYGNK
-601 DTFGGKLKSGIDG
+601 NNFGGKLKSGIDG

-641 GTIVP
+641 GTIFP

-661 LLFGGV
+661 LIFGGV
-667 TGAIGGDNGVTRAT
+667 TGSIGGDNGITKAT
-681 SNLLGVAKGDDKEA
+681 SNLLGVAKNDDKEA

-704 NIGATSSSAWPW
+704 NIGAASSAGWPW
-716 TVTSPFGARRSYTN
+716 TVTSPFGAKRSYTN
-730 TKGQH
+730 TQGKH
-735 ITDIHNGIDLS
+735 VTDIHNGIDLS
-746 KANAS
+746 KANAE

-774 YVVIQDTNGY
+774 YVVIQDDNGY

-790 LQQPSPLS
+790 LQQPSPLV
-798 KGQTVRAGQ
+798 KGQLVNAGQ
-807 LVGLMGATGNVTGPH
+807 LVGLMGSTGNVTGPH
-822 LHYGIIKPGGGNID
+822 LHYGIIKPGGGNIN

-841 TNSLFTVSENGVDD
+841 TNSLFNASENGVDD

-868 PTLSQKLISANTL
+868 PTLSQKLISSNTL

-886 LARYANSFGGP
+886 SARYANSFGGP

>member
-28 EIVNQSQMTIDK
+28 EIVKQSQQNIDK
-40 DLKSYLSQLEEIS
+40 NLDTYLNQLDEIS
-53 KMWDEIKSK
+53 KKWDEIKSK

-71 TYNNMLQTTI
+71 SYKNLLQTSIEIETF
-81 KISEYQKSQEKDAEK
+81 QKSKNKTAEK
-96 YVDLA
+96 FVELA
-101 KEYADVATKSREK
+101 KEYADVATKNEEK
-114 ILESEKRA
+114 ILESRKRA

-129 YKKALSSLV
+129 YKKSLSYLV
-138 DFKDNMSYVVEDA
+138 DFKDNMGYVVQDA
-151 QNLSN
+151 ENLSS
-156 HIDNASKKYDYL
+156 HIGNASKKLDYL

-173 ELRGSLRDLSMIS
+173 DLRGSLRDLSMVS
-186 GLDSIKSQLAGGT
+186 GLDSIKNQLFGG
-199 SDGSLMSLRN
+199 SSEGSLMSLRN
-209 RVSAQFG
+209 RVTAQFG
-216 MASSSEW
+216 MTGSAEW
-223 NDFKNGLLG
+223 YDFKFKILG
-232 NTLGINANL
+232 NTAATNFNL
-241 GKMVYGLDDVTK
+241 GKMVYGFEDVSK

-275 VIEGNKILG
+275 VIEGNKLLG

-303 NLLNEVNNTIATLL
+303 NLLNEVNNTIVTLL

-341 LSYFGNEEA
+341 LSYFGNDEA

-395 ANDIIEMAQKDAG
+395 ANDIIEMAQRDAG

-461 ASLNTDMKAMSELAR
+461 ASMETDMKAMSKLAR
-476 DYWVPIE
+476 DFWVPLE
-483 EQAKNFVGILTAMLP
+483 DQVRNVTGIIMAMLP
-498 FGEYLNLENAFYLA
+498 FGEFLNIENAFYLA
-512 SVAEFAI
+512 TVAEYGLNLRRWAI
-519 NANRWAKTNGLL
+519 NNKLL
-531 TNIAMNTG
+531 ATIAGKKGTG
-539 GLSNK
+539 GLFEKISKFMSGNVTF
-544 GGLSAT
+544 GNLS
-550 FTDFIKGTGAFGGL
+550 
-564 VNTVAGIAGGVALVS
+564 VSVASIAGGVALIS
-579 GILMGISDAVSAF
+579 GIIMGISDAVSAF
-592 NNPEEYGNK
+592 NNPEDYGNK
-601 DTFGGKLKSGIDG
+601 DNFGGKLKSGIDG

-641 GTIVP
+641 GTIFP

-661 LLFGGV
+661 LIFGGV
-667 TGAIGGDNGVTRAT
+667 TGSIGGDNGITKAT
-681 SNLLGVAKGDDKEA
+681 SNLLGVAKDDSKDA

-704 NIGATSSSAWPW
+704 NIGATSGSAWPW
-716 TVTSPFGARRSYTN
+716 SVSSPFGVKRSYTD
-730 TKGQH
+730 TSGKH
-735 ITDIHNGIDLS
+735 VTDIHNGIDLT
-746 KANAS
+746 KPNAN

-760 GVVSSKGVDSSGAN
+760 GVVSSKGVDAAGAN
-774 YVVIQDTNGY
+774 YVVIQDANGY

-807 LVGLMGATGNVTGPH
+807 LVGLMGATGRVTGPH

-841 TNSLFTVSENGVDD
+841 TNSLFNVSENGVDD

-868 PTLSQKLISANTL
+868 PILSQKLISSNTL

-934 IVSPSSSAVYKF
+934 IVSPSSSTVYKF